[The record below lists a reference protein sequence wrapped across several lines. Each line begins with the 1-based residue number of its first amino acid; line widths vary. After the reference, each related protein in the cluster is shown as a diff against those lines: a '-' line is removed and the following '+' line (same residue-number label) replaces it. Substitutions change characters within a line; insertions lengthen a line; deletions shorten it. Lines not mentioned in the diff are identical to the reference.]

1 MNKLQSNQISHR
13 LNDNLIKLQSSDD
26 KMRLLNFIRQEEN
39 KTIHYK
45 IEKDKFKSV
54 MKDLLKHVPHDSE
67 ELHESQESQESSSEL
82 EEKNEVE
89 QIENNL
95 DFADIYEN
103 NKSGE
108 TINYD
113 PNHAKIQTVAKIM
126 YSQHKLDQ
134 LIKKKKW

>member
-13 LNDNLIKLQSSDD
+13 LNDNLTKLQSSND

-45 IEKDKFKSV
+45 IVKDKFKSV

-67 ELHESQESQESSSEL
+67 ELHESQESQESSSEF
-82 EEKNEVE
+82 EIKTEVE

>member
-39 KTIHYK
+39 KTIYYK

-67 ELHESQESQESSSEL
+67 ELDESQESQESSSEF
-82 EEKNEVE
+82 EIKNEVE